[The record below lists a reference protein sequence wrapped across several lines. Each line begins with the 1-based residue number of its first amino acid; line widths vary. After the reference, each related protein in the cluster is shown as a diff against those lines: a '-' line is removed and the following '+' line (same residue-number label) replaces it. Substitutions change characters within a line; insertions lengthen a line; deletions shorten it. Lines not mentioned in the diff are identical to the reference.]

1 MNRMCVCDVRYLC
14 VSVHMQV
21 HVYMSIVYS
30 CMPLLNQVREFNLTL
45 HAYLVVREIRVCV

>member
-1 MNRMCVCDVRYLC
+1 MCVCDVRYLC